1 MLENNPAHRYYI
13 YLKTG
18 RKKIDLSTQG
28 LVVVLPRA
36 GREAELAA
44 MEMQALGLADL
55 CQMPEE
61 PAFLAVPSGWGGNEY
76 GLTLSLLTQGSSPTA
91 ASSTQSR
98 QSSAKGQHQQHQGDT
113 VATLTACITLAER
126 VPPR

>member
-1 MLENNPAHRYYI
+1 MLENNPAHRCYI

-18 RKKIDLSTQG
+18 RKKTDLSTQG

-36 GREAELAA
+36 GREEELAE

-55 CQMPEE
+55 CQMPQE
-61 PAFLAVPSGWGGNEY
+61 PAFLAVPRGWGGNEC

-91 ASSTQSR
+91 ASSTQSSV
-98 QSSAKGQHQQHQGDT
+98 QGEHQQHQGDT

-126 VPPR
+126 LPPR